1 MYRFPTY
8 VPVAARRAKA
18 ARKVASLRKQGK
30 KVQPVEITGNLIARS
45 FWGKRWCKRMESF
58 SDYRNRLPRG
68 RSYAR
73 HGAVCDLAI
82 RAGRVDALVF
92 GTRLYR
98 VSIRIEGLKPAI
110 WKSIKTKCT
119 GQIGSVLELLQG
131 KLSDQVMDVVTDRRR
146 GLFPTPR
153 QIEFDCNCPD
163 WAGMCKHVA
172 SVLYGVGNRLD
183 DSPELLFLLRKVD
196 ESELIDAEMA
206 LPAGAAG
213 TDSLEE
219 GDLSGIFGI
228 DLDTDDAPAARS
240 RPRRKASRNARERS
254 ASRTTNPRKR
264 TGKRGAARKSAATKA
279 SARKRASTKTSGR
292 KRAAK
297 KAPAAPPPFRPTGA
311 RVRGLR
317 RRSRMSV
324 ADFAATLGVSPATV
338 RRWESAR
345 GPLTPQVRL
354 ARRAADPER
363 TDRDSRQI
371 AAAVVAGNSPRS
383 SQASRVGRLQTG
395 AEPTV
400 VLPRPAS
407 PLTRY
412 ARLA

>member
-110 WKSIKTKCT
+110 WKSIKTRCT

-172 SVLYGVGNRLD
+172 SVLYGIGNRLD

-213 TDSLEE
+213 ADSLEE

-228 DLDTDDAPAARS
+228 DLDTDDGPAARS
-240 RPRRKASRNARERS
+240 RPPKKADRKARQRGGASGPPRRRKRAGQKV
-254 ASRTTNPRKR
+254 P
-264 TGKRGAARKSAATKA
+264 ARKGAATKA

-297 KAPAAPPPFRPTGA
+297 KASAAALPFRPTGA

-338 RRWESAR
+338 RRWES
-345 GPLTPQVRL
+345 VR
-354 ARRAADPER
+354 
-363 TDRDSRQI
+363 
-371 AAAVVAGNSPRS
+371 
-383 SQASRVGRLQTG
+383 GRLTLRNASYNALQTLHEQIG
-395 AEPTV
+395 T
-400 VLPRPAS
+400 
-407 PLTRY
+407 
-412 ARLA
+412 AR